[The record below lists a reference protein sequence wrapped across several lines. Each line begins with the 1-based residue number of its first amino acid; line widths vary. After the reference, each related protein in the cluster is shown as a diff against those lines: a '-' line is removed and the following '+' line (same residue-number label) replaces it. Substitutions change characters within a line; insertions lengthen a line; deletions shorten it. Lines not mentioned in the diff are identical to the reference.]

1 MSFTLHYIAFSDEKG
16 EDRRKDLAHC
26 ADGTDL
32 IYQFFLGWHNVYYTV
47 SYTHFCTL
55 NWTTLAKLKNPK
67 KWRNFC
73 MSLIFSLNLKLF
85 KEP

>member
-16 EDRRKDLAHC
+16 EDGRKDLAHC

-32 IYQFFLGWHNVYYTV
+32 IYQFFLGWHNVYYIV
-47 SYTHFCTL
+47 YTFL
-55 NWTTLAKLKNPK
+55 Y
-67 KWRNFC
+67 
-73 MSLIFSLNLKLF
+73 LKLNNTCKT